1 MAEPEPTSNLN
12 LGKPVVIRV
21 RPIAPKPSQLVLH
34 QAQLSLIH
42 QRNRQQTTQ
51 QFVVRQVPQAVMRH
65 TQQPQAVIR
74 QQPQAVIRQ
83 QPQAVI
89 RQQPQAVIRQQP
101 QAVIIQQ
108 PQAVIRQQPQ
118 AVIQKQTKR
127 AAEECLAQLDTL
139 DETDADAPD
148 LPNNSA
154 PDPPNKPAPVT
165 PAVKTRKYWSSAVD
179 PDIYPD
185 VTDVGDLFLDIL
197 AKPEFWNLLND
208 TATRKETVWRKIAEE
223 LERLGYKA
231 DDNLSVAARIC
242 EVKFNNMK
250 GKYKTFK
257 DNGGPGSTGNAG
269 KKVPSYYDKID
280 ALLGGNDDITPQSVI
295 DSLDDV
301 VESTS
306 SESGEKSTDNII
318 RHVNKSC
325 KPGTPKKQKLD
336 KIMLE
341 EMKLTREQI
350 AQNHSEFMDYMKTDK
365 EKTRQI
371 QERNAS
377 AFESLV
383 AHITGKPR
391 ASNSDSN

>member
-1 MAEPEPTSNLN
+1 MAEPEPTSKLN

-42 QRNRQQTTQ
+42 QRNQNVVRQQTTQ
-51 QFVVRQVPQAVMRH
+51 QFVVRQVPQAVIRQH

-74 QQPQAVIRQ
+74 QQTQQPQAIIRQHNQ

-89 RQQPQAVIRQQP
+89 R
-101 QAVIIQQ
+101 
-108 PQAVIRQQPQ
+108 
-118 AVIQKQTKR
+118 KQTKR
-127 AAEECLAQLDTL
+127 AAEECLAQLETL

-197 AKPEFWNLLND
+197 AKPEFLNLHND
-208 TATRKETVWRKIAEE
+208 TTTRKETVWRKIAEE
-223 LERLGYKA
+223 SERLGYKA

-257 DNGGPGSTGNAG
+257 DNGGPGGTGNAG

-383 AHITGKPR
+383 AHITGKPS